1 MLAAQQNRETLC
13 GGVKR
18 VTIRTIVGAAYAMDG
33 GSIDVQVLDAEGA
46 PHSVL
51 LVQHRIPEN
60 SSPHKKLG
68 RLYLDKELVEIRSA
82 TERKLLDELA
92 EAEVAV
98 SEAESNSASQSSR
111 LVLGTDIEEFLDAVD
126 ESPEAATRHLVR
138 RVSVKPRCSTNRHL
152 SGLS

>member
-1 MLAAQQNRETLC
+1 M
-13 GGVKR
+13 KR
-18 VTIRTIVGAAYAMDG
+18 VTIRTIVDAAYAMDG
-33 GSIDVQVLDAEGA
+33 GSIYVKVLDAEGA

-51 LVQHRIPEN
+51 LVQHRILEN

-68 RLYLDKELVEIRSA
+68 RLYLDEELVEIRSA

-98 SEAESNSASQSSR
+98 SEAESSSASQGSR
-111 LVLGTDIEEFLDAVD
+111 LVLGSDIEEFLDAVD

-138 RVSVKPRCSTNRHL
+138 QLISWVQSEEYERLGHVT
-152 SGLS
+152 